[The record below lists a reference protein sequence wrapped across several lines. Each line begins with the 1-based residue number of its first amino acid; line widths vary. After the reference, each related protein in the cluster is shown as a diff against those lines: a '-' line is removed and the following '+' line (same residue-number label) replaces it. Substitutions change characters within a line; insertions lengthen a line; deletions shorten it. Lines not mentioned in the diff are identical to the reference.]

1 MPAFVRSVT
10 LKNYKSIAACKV
22 ELGDLTVLVGPNGAG
37 KSNFVD
43 AINLVGEALQTTLDH
58 ALRKRGGV
66 KEVRRRSG
74 GHPTH
79 FAIRLDLTLPGGN
92 SARYALKIGAAD
104 DGYKVDQEQATVFRA
119 NVPPSASNGR
129 LFGDAEAHFSVK
141 DGQVVAAHKRHEA
154 RVLPDSLYLTAV
166 SGTEEFAELHRA
178 LSSMG
183 FYNINPDVMREPKK
197 HDRGLILA
205 RDGNNIAGVIKRMER
220 DNHEGLERI
229 GDYIR
234 RIVPGVEKFQYLDLG
249 PVETVTF
256 FQDVAG
262 ATAPW
267 RFFAGSMSDG
277 TLRAFGVLVAV
288 FQAMGE
294 VPLVGIEE
302 PEAAIH
308 PGAAAIL
315 VDALKEAARQ
325 TQVIVTSHSPEALDY
340 LGDGSATIIAVN
352 AREGRTD
359 IGPLDPASR
368 IAMQQG
374 LMTVGEL
381 QRQAQIE
388 PDPASIPEDITQHDL
403 FERVDA

>member
-1 MPAFVRSVT
+1 MPAFVKSVT

-22 ELGDLTVLVGPNGAG
+22 ALGDLTVLVGPNGAG
-37 KSNFVD
+37 KSNLVD
-43 AINLVGEALQTTLDH
+43 AIHLVSESLQTTLDH

-79 FAIRLDLTLPGGN
+79 FAIRLDLTLPSGCP
-92 SARYALKIGAAD
+92 ARYAVKIGATD
-104 DGYKVDQEQATVFRA
+104 DGYKVDQEQATVFRPHTSEA
-119 NVPPSASNGR
+119 PENGR
-129 LFGDAEAHFSVK
+129 LFGDAEAHFSIK
-141 DGQVVAAHKRHEA
+141 DGQVVAASKRHEA
-154 RVLPDSLYLTAV
+154 RILPDSLYLTAV

-183 FYNINPDVMREPKK
+183 FYNINPDVVREPKK
-197 HDRGLILA
+197 HDRGLLLA

-220 DNHEGLERI
+220 DNREGLDRI
-229 GDYIR
+229 GDYLR
-234 RIVPGVEKFQYLDLG
+234 RIVPGVERFEHEDLG

-256 FQDVAG
+256 FQNVAG

-267 RFFAGSMSDG
+267 RFFASNMSDG

-288 FQAMGE
+288 FQAATD

-308 PGAAAIL
+308 PGAAAVL
-315 VDALKEAARQ
+315 VDALKEASRQ
-325 TQVIVTSHSPEALDY
+325 TQIIVTSHSPEALDY
-340 LGDGSATIIAVN
+340 LGDGTAQIIAVN
-352 AREGRTD
+352 AHDGRSE

-368 IAMQQG
+368 AAIQQQ
-374 LMTVGEL
+374 LMTAGEL

-388 PDPASIPEDITQHDL
+388 PDPAAIPHDITQRDL
-403 FERVDA
+403 FERIDA